1 MTTSSPKKSE
11 QYDFSVWPSSAQH
24 DVQPIRCVSNKSG
37 KVDLDQTRKN
47 GNQYDF
53 SAFAAASL
61 SLTSLFDTQ
70 RKDQLCTADA
80 HDENSPDTLH
90 DANLLELMRPKLTV
104 PT

>member
-11 QYDFSVWPSSAQH
+11 QYDFSVWTSSGQH
-24 DVQPIRCVSNKSG
+24 VVQPIRYVSNKGG
-37 KVDLDQTRKN
+37 KVDFDQTRKN

-53 SAFAAASL
+53 ASFAAAGL

-70 RKDQLCTADA
+70 RMDQMCTADA
-80 HDENSPDTLH
+80 HDENSLDTLH
-90 DANLLELMRPKLTV
+90 YSTLLELMRPKLTV